1 MQPETL
7 FLIQTVALA
16 VMFAGL
22 IGLIIPIFPGLLV
35 IWLSILG
42 YGIAT
47 GFQWWSALIFVIIT
61 LLAIAGSVVD
71 NVLIGAKALQKG
83 ASWLSL
89 GVATVA
95 GIAGSLMFPPFGGL
109 PAAVLA
115 VFVFEYTRHRDWQ
128 KAVQLTKGM
137 AQGWGIAFVIRFAIG
152 VVMISLWALWAVF
165 LT

>member
-89 GVATVA
+89 GIATVA
-95 GIAGSLMFPPFGGL
+95 GIAGSLMFPPFGGCRQRSWPCLSSNIPATGIGRRRFSL
-109 PAAVLA
+109 P
-115 VFVFEYTRHRDWQ
+115 
-128 KAVQLTKGM
+128 KAWRRAGESRSSF
-137 AQGWGIAFVIRFAIG
+137 ASPSGW
-152 VVMISLWALWAVF
+152 S
-165 LT
+165 

>member
-7 FLIQTVALA
+7 FLIQTIALA
-16 VMFAGL
+16 IMLGGL
-22 IGLIIPIFPGLLV
+22 LGLIIPIFPGLLV
-35 IWLSILG
+35 IWLAVLG

-47 GFQWWSALIFVIIT
+47 GFQWWSVLIFVIIT
-61 LLAIAGSVVD
+61 LLAVAGSLAD
-71 NVLIGAKALQKG
+71 NLLIGAKALQKG

-89 GVATVA
+89 GIATLA
-95 GIAGSLMFPPFGGL
+95 GIAGSILFPPFGGL

-115 VFVFEYTRHRDWQ
+115 VLVFEYSRHRDWD

-137 AQGWGIAFVIRFAIG
+137 AAGWGIAFVIRFAIG
-152 VVMISLWALWAVF
+152 LTIISLWALWAVF